1 MKKLTILV
9 AVILMATL
17 GSFSAN
23 AQKIG
28 YVDMQDIISQMP
40 ETAQADSALGSYR
53 DNLVQQYQSMNQE
66 FQTKADAFV
75 KDSVK
80 MNQAIKEAKRAELR
94 DLQSRISQLQQ
105 SSQQELQ
112 QEQGQLLQPIIEK
125 VQKAVSELAKAKGYA
140 YVLDDS
146 QGGGGNILVVKPAA
160 DNLTAEVKAK
170 LGLKAESGLKAK

>member
-1 MKKLTILV
+1 MKKLTILA

-17 GSFSAN
+17 GAFSAN

-53 DNLVQQYQSMNQE
+53 ENLVTTYQSMNQE

-75 KDSVK
+75 KDSTK
-80 MNQAIKEAKRAELR
+80 MNQAVKEAKRAELR
-94 DLQSRISQLQQ
+94 DLQTRIGQFQQ
-105 SSQQELQ
+105 NSQQQLQ
-112 QEQGQLLQPIIEK
+112 QEQSQLLQPIIEK
-125 VQKAVSELAKAKGYA
+125 VQKTVSDVAKVKGFT

-146 QGGGGNILVVKPAA
+146 QGGGGNILIVKPTT
-160 DNLTAEVKAK
+160 DDLTAEVKAK
-170 LGLKAESGLKAK
+170 LGLKGK